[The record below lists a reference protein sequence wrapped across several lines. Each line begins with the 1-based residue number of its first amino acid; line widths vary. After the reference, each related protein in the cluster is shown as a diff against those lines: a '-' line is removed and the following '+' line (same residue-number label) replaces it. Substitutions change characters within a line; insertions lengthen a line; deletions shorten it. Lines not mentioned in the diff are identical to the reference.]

1 MAPLSL
7 LWTSETLSP
16 GPMSRIPSNCRSAQ
30 AISTELAKRS
40 SNRQAIQAARKA
52 VQMTGETS

>member
-1 MAPLSL
+1 M
-7 LWTSETLSP
+7 WTSETLSP

-30 AISTELAKRS
+30 AISAELAKRS

-52 VQMTGETS
+52 VQMTGET